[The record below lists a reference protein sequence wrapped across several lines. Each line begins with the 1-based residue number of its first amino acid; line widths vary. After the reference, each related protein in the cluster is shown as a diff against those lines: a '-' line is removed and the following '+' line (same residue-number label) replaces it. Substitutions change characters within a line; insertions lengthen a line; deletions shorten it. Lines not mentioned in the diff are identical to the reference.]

1 MTDSKD
7 FAPRQRFRSNIAL
20 SPDGRFVA
28 YAANPDGQHNLH
40 VTPVSGGATRRLTHY
55 EHNSVRQ
62 IAWSPGG
69 ESLLYTADFPG
80 AEQVPLYMADADGG
94 EARPLTDTVDRQH
107 VLGTTIDDAVP
118 VAPFTPDGRAV
129 VYAGNDRDAALQDLL
144 VQDLGTGVV
153 RR

>member
-7 FAPRQRFRSNIAL
+7 FAPRQRLRSNIAL

-62 IAWSPGG
+62 IAWSPDG
-69 ESLLYTADFPG
+69 ESLLYTADFQG
-80 AEQVPLYMADADGG
+80 DEQFQLYLVDADGG
-94 EARPLTDTVDRQH
+94 EAEPLTDTVDPALARGRPI
-107 VLGTTIDDAVP
+107 VDAVP
-118 VAPFTPDGRAV
+118 VPPFTPDGRAV
-129 VYAGNDRDAALQDLL
+129 V
-144 VQDLGTGVV
+144 
-153 RR
+153 